1 MQLEEGTGNAIESR
15 RCLAYHCIV
24 KRRAVF
30 LIVVLIGGRRM
41 WEELKAEKKQAAELA
56 EVNAQ
61 AAAKLDAVLAASAA
75 NAAKIS
81 ELAVRQ

>member
-1 MQLEEGTGNAIESR
+1 
-15 RCLAYHCIV
+15 
-24 KRRAVF
+24 
-30 LIVVLIGGRRM
+30 M
-41 WEELKAEKKQAAELA
+41 WEELKAEKKQAAELV

-61 AAAKLDAVLAASAA
+61 AAAKLEAVLAASAA